1 MIIVRKDRRQRTGH
15 EREDGN
21 TENHN
26 NDAVHALVVVCRCN
40 VAVTHSGDC
49 SNGEVER
56 FEVNFFALKLKLQLF
71 EL

>member
-1 MIIVRKDRRQRTGH
+1 VIIVRKDRRKRTGH

-26 NDAVHALVVVCRCN
+26 YDAVYALVVVCRCN

-49 SNGEVER
+49 SYGEVER
-56 FEVNFFALKLKLQLF
+56 F
-71 EL
+71 